1 MINNHVHFSIH
12 PPSLNKSVHLG
23 PRLLSI
29 KNKKDWK
36 KNTETAIKTASKY
49 EYGTQVFYKQLMDIL
64 YVNAEEILQKTSL
77 FKIGRTQEKTRSS
90 WSVIWVNIPQER
102 ILFAENLEV
111 KNQD

>member
-1 MINNHVHFSIH
+1 
-12 PPSLNKSVHLG
+12 
-23 PRLLSI
+23 
-29 KNKKDWK
+29 
-36 KNTETAIKTASKY
+36 
-49 EYGTQVFYKQLMDIL
+49 MDIL

-77 FKIGRTQEKTRSS
+77 FKIGRTQEKTHSS